1 MKRRYGSWVVRVF
14 AIAVVATTSAA
25 RGGTAPADYSDL
37 ERQVARQVNDYRVG
51 KKLGKLAYDDRVA
64 AIARAHSVDMAS
76 GREHL
81 GHAGF
86 KDRAAAVDRITPYNA
101 IAENVALNDY
111 SPTRTVVVA
120 VQGWLHSPH
129 HLENIAGEY
138 DHTGVGVARAADGT
152 FYYTQLFVSRRR

>member
-1 MKRRYGSWVVRVF
+1 MISRPRATSSRTCSGVTSSRSATRRIGPVISPWR
-14 AIAVVATTSAA
+14 AKNICLTQSM
-25 RGGTAPADYSDL
+25 
-37 ERQVARQVNDYRVG
+37 

-64 AIARAHSVDMAS
+64 AIARAHSEDMAA
-76 GREHL
+76 GRERL

-86 KDRAAAVDRITPYNA
+86 KDRAKAVDRMTPYDA

-111 SPTRTVVVA
+111 SRTRTVAVA